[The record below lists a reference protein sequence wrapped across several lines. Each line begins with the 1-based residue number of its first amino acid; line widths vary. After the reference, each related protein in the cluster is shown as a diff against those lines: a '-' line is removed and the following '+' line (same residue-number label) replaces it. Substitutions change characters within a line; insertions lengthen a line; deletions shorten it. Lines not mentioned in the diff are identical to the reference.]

1 MSNAPERI
9 WVDADIYGYYS
20 DVEYNPCSYEP
31 GFDRV
36 EYVRADLYEELCG
49 LLHEVSQMMVADVVG
64 YAERNTINNWV
75 TRANDRNNT

>member
-1 MSNAPERI
+1 MSDAPERI

-36 EYVRADLYEELCG
+36 EYVRRDCCMKVLLEEFADDLDKT
-49 LLHEVSQMMVADVVG
+49 VARLEG
-64 YAERNTINNWV
+64 SA
-75 TRANDRNNT
+75 